1 MNWTWFHKLGSPK
14 WFYGISGK
22 LLPWL
27 SIAALLLIGV
37 GVVWGLAFAP
47 PDYQQGNSFRIIYI
61 HVPAAML
68 AQSCYVMLAVCG
80 VVGLVW
86 KMKLADVALQC
97 AAPIGA
103 WMTAVAL
110 VTGAIWGKPTWGSWW
125 VWDARLT
132 SMLILLFLYFGLI
145 ALGNAISNRD
155 SAAKACAVLAIV
167 GVINIP
173 IIKYSVEWWN
183 TLHQGA
189 TFTLTEKPAMPAEM
203 WLPLLTVLG
212 FYCFFGA
219 VLLLR
224 MRLEVLKREARASW
238 VKAEV
243 QNSLEARDEFCFIR
257 RLSRHGPPW
266 PVCLVS
272 LWHLPGG
279 AGLNVARRSWPAS
292 AICNKRRVVCAGRTA
307 SESAAQKASDHHSR
321 RSWSVS
327 ALPSAWPERPAAE
340 HQPVLHADPDRQRRS
355 AADTRIRAGGMV
367 EKGSLQRSRLAGRQ
381 IRRHRLQ
388 QSP

>member
-22 LLPWL
+22 LLPWF
-27 SIAALLLIGV
+27 SIAAVLLIGI
-37 GVVWGLAFAP
+37 GLVWGLAFAP

-183 TLHQGA
+183 TAPGRHLHPHRKTGDA
-189 TFTLTEKPAMPAEM
+189 RGNVGTA
-203 WLPLLTVLG
+203 
-212 FYCFFGA
+212 A
-219 VLLLR
+219 V
-224 MRLEVLKREARASW
+224 
-238 VKAEV
+238 
-243 QNSLEARDEFCFIR
+243 D
-257 RLSRHGPPW
+257 
-266 PVCLVS
+266 
-272 LWHLPGG
+272 G
-279 AGLNVARRSWPAS
+279 AGLLLFLRCR
-292 AICNKRRVVCAGRTA
+292 
-307 SESAAQKASDHHSR
+307 AADA
-321 RSWSVS
+321 
-327 ALPSAWPERPAAE
+327 
-340 HQPVLHADPDRQRRS
+340 HAPRS
-355 AADTRIRAGGMV
+355 AQA
-367 EKGSLQRSRLAGRQ
+367 
-381 IRRHRLQ
+381 
-388 QSP
+388 